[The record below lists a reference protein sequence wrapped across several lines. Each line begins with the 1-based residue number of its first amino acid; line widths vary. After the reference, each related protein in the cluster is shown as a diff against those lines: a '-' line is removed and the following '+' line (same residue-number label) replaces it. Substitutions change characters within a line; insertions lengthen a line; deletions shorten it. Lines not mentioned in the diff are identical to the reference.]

1 MKNIENNV
9 DLELKSIKS
18 IDKNINKFYSS
29 DENNSSFIDF
39 HTNISQINLLD
50 TDNQSDDTLNVV
62 NKNMSNVN
70 TTPNVINT
78 NNSPTPNQDRVKK
91 MPIEINI
98 DAIDDDEYECV
109 TYYEKAEIATPKIR
123 KNDRGD
129 NVKTLQNNLNSAIN
143 AKLKVDGICGDK
155 TVSAIKK
162 FQNKHKITSDGVYGP
177 KTKSKMD
184 KILN

>member
-50 TDNQSDDTLNVV
+50 IDNQSDDTLNVV

-109 TYYEKAEIATPKIR
+109 TYYEKAEIATPKINIHLD
-123 KNDRGD
+123 NDPT
-129 NVKTLQNNLNSAIN
+129 NEYKCETFYL
-143 AKLKVDGICGDK
+143 KLVDGLTREIRSSRGIANEFFF
-155 TVSAIKK
+155 SE
-162 FQNKHKITSDGVYGP
+162 NKIVRESFR
-177 KTKSKMD
+177 SKLFR
-184 KILN
+184 I